1 MTTKNISL
9 TELLNLK
16 GHNLGSSSWVEIDQN
31 LLNSFAKVTR
41 DEQFIHVDGE
51 KAKANGFS
59 GTIAHGFLTLS
70 FLSHMSFEVIP
81 TIKGTTASINYGINN
96 LRFLSPVPCNSKI
109 RGHFVLN
116 DIIEKN
122 SGQFQIILHVTVE
135 IQGYDKPAL
144 VAEWVTLLVTN

>member
-1 MTTKNISL
+1 MSTKNISL

-16 GHNLGSSSWVEIDQN
+16 GHNLGSSNWVEIDQN
-31 LLNSFAKVTR
+31 LINSFAKVTR
-41 DEQFIHVDGE
+41 DEQFIHVDQD

-70 FLSHMSFEVIP
+70 LLSSMSFEVIP

-96 LRFLSPVPCNSKI
+96 LRFLSPVASGSNI
-109 RGHFVLN
+109 RAHFVLK

-122 SGQFQIILHVTVE
+122 NGQYQLILQVSVE
-135 IQGYDKPAL
+135 IQSHEKPAL
-144 VAEWVTLLVTN
+144 VADWITLLLTQ